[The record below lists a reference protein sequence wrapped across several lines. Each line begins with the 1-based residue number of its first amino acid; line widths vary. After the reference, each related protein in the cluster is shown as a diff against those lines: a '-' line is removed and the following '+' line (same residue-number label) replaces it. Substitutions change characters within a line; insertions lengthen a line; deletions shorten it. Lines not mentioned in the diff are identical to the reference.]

1 MSRPP
6 TESELALYPS
16 FGERPHTLPGLL
28 ERQER
33 LAGDRPAFLGPDG
46 SLTFAEWAER
56 ARAAAAHLREQGVR
70 EGDRVGLWAGND
82 RARAWAIAFL
92 GIQWAGATPVPMSPR
107 LPRARVEAALDR
119 IDARLLEG
127 IDELA
132 GAPPVEPF
140 APQCREEHAAGI
152 FHTSGTTGAP
162 KAAILSHACTVY
174 IAAMQEEH
182 LIGLPAG
189 VERLGPDDVLQTSVP
204 LHTTSGLMHLIVV
217 SLFSG
222 CRLVC
227 EERFD
232 AAATAATMARE
243 GSTIWFCVPSMMVL
257 LGDRYPEA
265 IPGARL
271 RIVWHAGSV
280 ATPEAIAAS
289 RTATG
294 GAAHINLYS
303 LTETGAGMIG
313 CTAGDAIEAP
323 GTVGRPPPST
333 RIWIADGELRFES
346 PYMFDGYFG
355 DPEATEAVLPADGWF
370 RSGDGGRVDGDGR
383 YWVTGRLGD
392 VIIRGG
398 NNINPSLVEDALMSY
413 PGLLDAA
420 VVPVPHRVLG
430 QDLAAFVVSDGAVD
444 AASLHEHCLARLAP
458 YEVPPTI
465 VQVDSLPRNEF
476 GKLDRRSIREA
487 AAR

>member
-1 MSRPP
+1 
-6 TESELALYPS
+6 
-16 FGERPHTLPGLL
+16 
-28 ERQER
+28 
-33 LAGDRPAFLGPDG
+33 
-46 SLTFAEWAER
+46 
-56 ARAAAAHLREQGVR
+56 
-70 EGDRVGLWAGND
+70 
-82 RARAWAIAFL
+82 
-92 GIQWAGATPVPMSPR
+92 
-107 LPRARVEAALDR
+107 
-119 IDARLLEG
+119 
-127 IDELA
+127 
-132 GAPPVEPF
+132 
-140 APQCREEHAAGI
+140 
-152 FHTSGTTGAP
+152 
-162 KAAILSHACTVY
+162 
-174 IAAMQEEH
+174 
-182 LIGLPAG
+182 
-189 VERLGPDDVLQTSVP
+189 
-204 LHTTSGLMHLIVV
+204 
-217 SLFSG
+217 
-222 CRLVC
+222 
-227 EERFD
+227 
-232 AAATAATMARE
+232 MARE

-333 RIWIADGELRFES
+333 RIRIADGELRFES